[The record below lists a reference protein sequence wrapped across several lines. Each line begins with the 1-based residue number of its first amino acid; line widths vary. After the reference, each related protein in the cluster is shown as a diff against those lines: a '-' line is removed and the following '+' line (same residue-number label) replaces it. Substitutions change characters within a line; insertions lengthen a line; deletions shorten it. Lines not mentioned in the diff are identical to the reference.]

1 MKLKLTFISIAVIAG
16 FALAQE
22 VVVGDPSTWFTSPE
36 SVIAI
41 AGIFGTF
48 LVNFLTS
55 LGKGAWLTSGY
66 RTVLLSGVISVL
78 LAVVAGAVGLGAF
91 SQGLV
96 PAVTAVVVAFVGA
109 NLKYLYD
116 KQVAESGAKSAA
128 AKTKLLQ

>member
-1 MKLKLTFISIAVIAG
+1 MKLKLILISIAATAG

-41 AGIFGTF
+41 AGILGTF

-55 LGKGAWLTSGY
+55 LGKGAWFTSGY

-78 LAVVAGAVGLGAF
+78 LAVVAGAVGLGVF
-91 SQGLV
+91 SQGLI

-128 AKTKLLQ
+128 AKAKLLK

>member
-1 MKLKLTFISIAVIAG
+1 MKLKLILISIAAIAG

-41 AGIFGTF
+41 AGILGTF

-55 LGKGAWLTSGY
+55 LGKGAWFTSGY

-78 LAVVAGAVGLGAF
+78 LAVVAGAVGLGVF
-91 SQGLV
+91 SQGLI

-128 AKTKLLQ
+128 AKAKLLK